1 MPKTLPIMTLPYLDS
16 RFDVDGGD
24 LLDGL
29 GGGVQVDHT
38 LVDSAKI
45 HLLI

>member
-1 MPKTLPIMTLPYLDS
+1 MAFHLYAGL
-16 RFDVDGGD
+16 DVDGGD

-38 LVDSAKI
+38 LVDSK
-45 HLLI
+45 LEFVPGL